1 MKTLLQNQYLIQS
14 IFNYKNENIILDQ
27 NYLKQPI
34 LKSKKYWVLKVF
46 QYIQNF
52 GKVLGIGISIQFQ
65 WGIEYWAIN
74 TFKKY

>member
-1 MKTLLQNQYLIQS
+1 MKISFWAKITLNKP
-14 IFNYKNENIILDQ
+14 F
-27 NYLKQPI
+27 